1 MLKSSRRLKT
11 TLAVVF
17 CMSAVG
23 AAVAVDD
30 HSGAVAD
37 ARNSDTDSGP
47 SISTV
52 TPYAKDLPRMNVNG
66 EGRIQTNPRTQMS
79 VSYSPIGVGYSTDE
93 DQRPLP
99 ALSLIKLYI
108 GQYVLEHG
116 AAADAKRVEK
126 MVSRSDDDLA
136 AEFYELYPES
146 VDSIAAEYG
155 LFSTFG
161 GQKWG
166 VSRTTAADVVSFI
179 SQLRLR
185 DSDSVVLKAMR
196 QWSPVAADGYRQ
208 DFGLAGLPGSEGAKM
223 GWSNGRTWHSSVVF
237 GPGYVMAA
245 ITEGSK
251 LDHTKDVAEGIDG
264 VEYQQLLKNST
275 KDDANST
282 KARAKNTGLKS

>member
-1 MLKSSRRLKT
+1 
-11 TLAVVF
+11 
-17 CMSAVG
+17 MSAIGVT
-23 AAVAVDD
+23 VAVNDQ
-30 HSGAVAD
+30 SGAVAD
-37 ARNSDTDSGP
+37 ARSSVTDAMP
-47 SISTV
+47 STSAV
-52 TPYAKDLPRMNVNG
+52 TPYAKNLPRMNVNG
-66 EGRIQTNPRTQMS
+66 EGLIQTDPRTQMS

-146 VDSIAAEYG
+146 VDSIAEEYG

-161 GQKWG
+161 GEKWG
-166 VSRTTAADVVSFI
+166 VSRTTASDVVSFI

-185 DSDSVVLKAMR
+185 DSDSVVLQAMR
-196 QWSPVAADGYRQ
+196 EWSPVAADGYRQ

-223 GWSNGRTWHSSVVF
+223 GWSNQRTWHSSVVF

-245 ITEGSK
+245 ITEGGK

-264 VEYQQLLKNST
+264 VEYKDLLKSSNKNDGNS
-275 KDDANST
+275 K
-282 KARAKNTGLKS
+282 KARAKNTGLKD